1 LPIGRFDCFKRGL
14 SVLSREEAPVA
25 VEADHLEQ
33 QLEARDPDVRLMIQ
47 VRADITGAFE
57 TLVERYQNR
66 LVGILFHVVGSR
78 EEAEDL
84 CQEVFL
90 RIYKARK
97 GYRPRAKFSTWLFTI
112 ANNLAMNHL
121 RSKGRNP
128 SVPISGARTDS
139 QAVASVAQQ
148 LAGREGTPS
157 AQMRQAEL
165 ADLVREAVAV
175 LNEDQKVA
183 VLLNKFEEMSYAE
196 IADIMG
202 RSPAAIKS
210 LLARARNQLREQLEP
225 YLLTGHRGAVGP

>member
-1 LPIGRFDCFKRGL
+1 VG
-14 SVLSREEAPVA
+14 SEA
-25 VEADHLEQ
+25 ENLEQ
-33 QLEARDPDVRLMIQ
+33 QLEARDPDVRLMVQ
-47 VRADITGAFE
+47 VRSDIVGAFE

-66 LVGILFHVVGSR
+66 LVGILFHLVGNR

-112 ANNLAMNHL
+112 AHNLALNHL

-128 SVPISGARTDS
+128 SVSIGAAPRNPE
-139 QAVASVAQQ
+139 AVASLAQQ
-148 LAGREGTPS
+148 LTGREGTPS

-165 ADLVREAVAV
+165 ADLVREALMV
-175 LNEDQKVA
+175 LNEDQKLA

-196 IADIMG
+196 IADVMS
-202 RSPAAIKS
+202 RSPAAVKS

-225 YLLTGHRGAVGP
+225 YLLTGQRGTLEP

>member
-1 LPIGRFDCFKRGL
+1 VGL
-14 SVLSREEAPVA
+14 QTQN
-25 VEADHLEQ
+25 LEH
-33 QLEARDPDVRLMIQ
+33 QLEARDPDIRLMIQ
-47 VRADITGAFE
+47 VRTDVVGAFE

-66 LVGILFHVVGSR
+66 LVGILFHLVGNR
-78 EEAEDL
+78 DEAEDL

-112 ANNLAMNHL
+112 ANNLALNYI

-128 SVPISGARTDS
+128 SVPIGPSSNDS
-139 QAVASVAQQ
+139 KAVVSVAQQ

-157 AQMRQAEL
+157 TEMRQAEL
-165 ADLVREAVAV
+165 SEIVRDALAV
-175 LNEDQKVA
+175 LNEDQKLA

-196 IADIMG
+196 IADVMG
-202 RSPAAIKS
+202 RSPAAVKS

-225 YLLTGHRGAVGP
+225 YLLTGQRGVGGTR

>member
-1 LPIGRFDCFKRGL
+1 MGSEVDN
-14 SVLSREEAPVA
+14 
-25 VEADHLEQ
+25 LEQ
-33 QLEARDPDVRLMIQ
+33 QLEARDPDVRLMVQ
-47 VRADITGAFE
+47 VRGDIVGAFE

-66 LVGILFHVVGSR
+66 LVGILFHLVGNR

-112 ANNLAMNHL
+112 ANNLALNHL

-128 SVPISGARTDS
+128 SIPLGGSSPTNS
-139 QAVASVAQQ
+139 EAVASVAQQ

-165 ADLVREAVAV
+165 ADLVREALTV
-175 LNEDQKVA
+175 LNEDQKLA

-196 IADIMG
+196 IADVMG

-210 LLARARNQLREQLEP
+210 LLARARTQLREQLEP
-225 YLLTGHRGAVGP
+225 YLLTGQRGTTEP

>member
-1 LPIGRFDCFKRGL
+1 VGIQTQN
-14 SVLSREEAPVA
+14 
-25 VEADHLEQ
+25 LEH
-33 QLEARDPDVRLMIQ
+33 QLEARDPDIRLMIQ
-47 VRADITGAFE
+47 VRTDVAGAFE

-66 LVGILFHVVGSR
+66 LVGILFHLVGNR
-78 EEAEDL
+78 DEAEDL

-112 ANNLAMNHL
+112 ANNLALNFL

-128 SVPISGARTDS
+128 SVPIGGSSNDS
-139 QAVASVAQQ
+139 KAVVSMGRQ

-157 AQMRQAEL
+157 TEMRQAEL
-165 ADLVREAVAV
+165 SEIVRDALAV
-175 LNEDQKVA
+175 LNEDQKLA

-196 IADIMG
+196 IADVMG
-202 RSPAAIKS
+202 RSPAAVKS

-225 YLLTGHRGAVGP
+225 YLLTGQRGVGGTR

>member
-1 LPIGRFDCFKRGL
+1 
-14 SVLSREEAPVA
+14 VVAEA
-25 VEADHLEQ
+25 ENLEQ

-47 VRADITGAFE
+47 VRAGIAGAFE

-66 LVGILFHVVGSR
+66 LMGILFHLVGNR

-112 ANNLAMNHL
+112 ANNLALNHL
-121 RSKGRNP
+121 RSKGRN
-128 SVPISGARTDS
+128 VNAATARTTNDS
-139 QAVASVAQQ
+139 SAGLLMTQQ

-157 AQMRQAEL
+157 TQMRQAEL

-196 IADIMG
+196 IADVMG

-225 YLLTGHRGAVGP
+225 YLLTGQRNAGGPQ